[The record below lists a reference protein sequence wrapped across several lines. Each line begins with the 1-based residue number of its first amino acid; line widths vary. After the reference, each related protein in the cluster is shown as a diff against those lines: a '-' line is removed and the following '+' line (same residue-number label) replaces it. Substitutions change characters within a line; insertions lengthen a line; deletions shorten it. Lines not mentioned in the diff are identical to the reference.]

1 MAEDTRAFLKTGHK
15 SFLTKKLFNVEDIFR
30 DVLSSDAENIQHWES
45 LGPAGARALRQN
57 IFSKSI
63 VKPMPSPGKKCT
75 VQPQSSKNER
85 ITVSISSVQCQ
96 LKNPGKVNCTLSHL
110 TSRGYICPINTL
122 YFTAVSVL
130 RI

>member
-15 SFLTKKLFNVEDIFR
+15 SLLTKKLFNIEDIFR

-63 VKPMPSPGKKCT
+63 VKPMPSPGKKMHSAAT
-75 VQPQSSKNER
+75 KQ
-85 ITVSISSVQCQ
+85 
-96 LKNPGKVNCTLSHL
+96 
-110 TSRGYICPINTL
+110 
-122 YFTAVSVL
+122 
-130 RI
+130 